1 VSKEFVEPSKPIWQ
15 VLICE
20 VSITGKQ
27 TTNFIAPLF
36 ATYLT
41 RERLFK
47 TCKLD
52 RLICGRVVEE
62 CRCSRM
68 LLSFQTLLLSDIE
81 VDLFHL
87 VCVIGK
93 RTRTIFVAMAA
104 VLKEVDRNYDSTID
118 LKDLCG
124 LFVLFVGW

>member
-1 VSKEFVEPSKPIWQ
+1 
-15 VLICE
+15 
-20 VSITGKQ
+20 
-27 TTNFIAPLF
+27 
-36 ATYLT
+36 
-41 RERLFK
+41 
-47 TCKLD
+47 
-52 RLICGRVVEE
+52 
-62 CRCSRM
+62 M